1 MKVFKIAF
9 ISSTALVLMMISM
22 VSAEPVKEVT
32 ITSYGAGS
40 MAYSFSAG
48 ISEAVEKVKGIRSR
62 IIPGGNDF
70 ARVMPM
76 REGEVELTIFTGG
89 TGFFVS
95 RGAEDFSLEDWGP
108 LPLRVAWRG
117 ADLFVG
123 CYTQGNS
130 DIKTVKDF
138 KGKTTARLPGSPTI
152 NAINM
157 GFVAFAGYDPEKD
170 VKYKSFPGHSTA
182 GGAMVDGAID
192 FYNFGTTGDKPM
204 ELASSPQGIRWI
216 NLDCDDKEAWSRL
229 REYAPWPVPGKATR
243 GAGLSEENPVCTL
256 KYPYNFWS
264 LTSTPDEVVYEYAE
278 GIWEGYEIYKD
289 MHSELPYWDHKV
301 AVDPS
306 GNPVPFHDGL
316 VQFFKDKGLWTDEL
330 EQWQQKKV
338 ERQNARI
345 ALWDQAVEEARKK
358 GIDFESD
365 KWKEMWWNKLAE
377 NDLLKV
383 YN

>member
-1 MKVFKIAF
+1 MKAFKIKLIIIA
-9 ISSTALVLMMISM
+9 VMVMIPFSM
-22 VSAEPVKEVT
+22 VNAESVDQVT
-32 ITSYGAGS
+32 ITSYSSGS

-48 ISEAVEKVKGIRSR
+48 ISEAVNEVKGIRSR

-76 REGEVELTIFTGG
+76 REGEVEMTIFTGG

-117 ADLFVG
+117 ADLYVG

-130 DIKTVKDF
+130 DIKTVEDL
-138 KGKTTARLPGSPTI
+138 KGKKTARIQGSPTI
-152 NAINM
+152 NNINK

-170 VKYKSFPGHSTA
+170 ASYKSFPGHSDA
-182 GGAMVDGAID
+182 ASGLIDGAID
-192 FYNFGTTGDKPM
+192 FYNFGTTGDKPL
-204 ELASSPQGIRWI
+204 ELASSPKGIRWI
-216 NLDCDDKEAWSRL
+216 NLDCDDDEAWDRL

-243 GAGLSEENPVCTL
+243 GAGLSEDNPVCTL
-256 KYPYNFWS
+256 KYPYNFWTLS
-264 LTSTPDEVVYEYAE
+264 DVSDEIVYEYAE

-289 MHSELPYWDHKV
+289 MHDELPYWDHEA
-301 AVDPS
+301 AVDPT

-316 VQFFKDKGLWTDEL
+316 VQFFKDKGVWTE
-330 EQWQQKKV
+330 EMEEWQQKKV
-338 ERQNARI
+338 EREEARLE
-345 ALWDQAVEEARKK
+345 LWDKAVEEAREK
-358 GIDFESD
+358 GIDFDSD
-365 KWKEMWWNKLAE
+365 EWKQMWWDKLQE
-377 NDLLKV
+377 KGLLKV